1 MDLCFA
7 SPAQE
12 ERRKENSRKY
22 TKQHKAHNSTQ

>member
-22 TKQHKAHNSTQ
+22 TEQYSEHN